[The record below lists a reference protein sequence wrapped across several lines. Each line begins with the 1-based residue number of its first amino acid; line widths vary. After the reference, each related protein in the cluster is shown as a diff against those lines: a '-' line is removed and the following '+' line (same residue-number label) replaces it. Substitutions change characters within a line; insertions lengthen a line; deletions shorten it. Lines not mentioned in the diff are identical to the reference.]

1 MEAIRGKWRRFDAL
15 NKEDG
20 MEIILSPN
28 SKHKGKCNIF
38 TAYHNY
44 TIFIEH
50 HKEVI
55 RISAIFTMFCQSII

>member
-20 MEIILSPN
+20 PN

-38 TAYHNY
+38 AAYHNY